1 MKDMKY
7 IKYTINTTTSACDDI
22 CYELTNL
29 GLTALEIEDNIPV
42 HDEIQ
47 GIDYE
52 ELQPDL
58 SEDKGLCEIIFYLE
72 KEDDTLINQIKSI
85 LEDIGSYSDIGE
97 GTINKE
103 ALEDEDYLNKWKEYF
118 HAFQVGDLLISPT
131 WEQVDTPKGVE
142 KCISIDPGIT
152 FGTGAHETTKLCIE
166 GLQKNLHSGDEVLDL
181 GFGSGI
187 LSMVA
192 LLYGASQVSGTD
204 IDPNCVDAAYSN
216 FKVNNLDTN
225 KATFYIGDITE
236 DKELQEKV
244 GYGRYDIVV
253 ANILADIIIEMS
265 SVISKAIKEG
275 GLLISSGI
283 IDFKE
288 EEVKASLQNVGFKVL
303 EINHLGEWVNI
314 TAIKE

>member
-1 MKDMKY
+1 MKY
-7 IKYTINTTTSACDDI
+7 IKYTINTTTAACDDI

-47 GIDYE
+47 GKDYE
-52 ELQPDL
+52 ELLPDTP
-58 SEDKGLCEIIFYLE
+58 EDNGICKIIFYLE
-72 KEDDTLINQIKSI
+72 EEDEELISRVKSV
-85 LEDIGSYSDIGE
+85 LEDIRSYSDIGE
-97 GTINKE
+97 GTVISE
-103 ALEDEDYLNKWKEYF
+103 VLEDEDYLNKWKEYF
-118 HAFQVGDLLISPT
+118 HSFNVGDLLIKPT
-131 WEQVDTPKGVE
+131 WEQIDTPVGVD
-142 KCISIDPGIT
+142 KCISIDPGTT

-166 GLQKNLHSGDEVLDL
+166 GIQKHLKKGDNVLDL

-216 FKVNNLDTN
+216 FKVNNLDAK

-265 SVISKAIKEG
+265 YAISKAIKKG

>member
-1 MKDMKY
+1 MNY
-7 IKYTINTTTSACDDI
+7 IKYTINTRTTACDDI

-29 GLTALEIEDNIPV
+29 GLSALEIEDNLPV

-47 GIDYE
+47 GKDYE
-52 ELQPDL
+52 ELQPDMPI
-58 SEDKGLCEIIFYLE
+58 DDGLCKIIFYLE
-72 KEDDTLINQIKSI
+72 TKDDNLINKVKSVI
-85 LEDIGSYSDIGE
+85 EDIGSYSDIGE
-97 GTINKE
+97 GTIKE
-103 ALEDEDYLNKWKEYF
+103 EVLEDEDYLNKWKEYF
-118 HAFQVGDLLISPT
+118 HAFEVGDLLIKPT
-131 WEQVDTPKGVE
+131 WEQIDTPKGVY
-142 KCISIDPGIT
+142 KCISIDPGTT

-166 GLQKNLHSGDEVLDL
+166 GIQKHVKSGYNVLDL

-192 LLYGASQVSGTD
+192 LLYGASHISGTD

-265 SVISKAIKEG
+265 SVISKAIKKG